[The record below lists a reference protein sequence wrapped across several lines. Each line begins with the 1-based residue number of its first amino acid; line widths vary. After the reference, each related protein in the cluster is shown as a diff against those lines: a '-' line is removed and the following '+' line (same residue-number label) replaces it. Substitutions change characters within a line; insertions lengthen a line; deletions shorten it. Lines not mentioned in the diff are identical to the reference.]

1 MKLSRGSEKPLFTL
15 CIHIHKYTNNFFF
28 YFAIVL
34 ICMCV
39 YFFFFFFEC
48 VKLYN
53 LHAIR
58 IVYFVFGFFLFI
70 SVFYRHESCE
80 ELKKL
85 LLLSESVCGYHVY
98 HIRSAQNS
106 LLHRQPDFAE
116 CNTSRY
122 GHARVHAALRLW
134 RENDPRYMRTQF

>member
-1 MKLSRGSEKPLFTL
+1 M
-15 CIHIHKYTNNFFF
+15 
-28 YFAIVL
+28 
-34 ICMCV
+34 CMYV
-39 YFFFFFFEC
+39 YFILNALNSTIFELS
-48 VKLYN
+48 VLFISF
-53 LHAIR
+53 L
-58 IVYFVFGFFLFI
+58 VFGFFLFFCFFFFT

-80 ELKKL
+80 KLEKL

-116 CNTSRY
+116 RNTSRY

-134 RENDPRYMRTQF
+134 RENDLRYMRTQS